1 MKVKDLI
8 GVLSDFPENLEVVM
22 YRERYGS
29 EGLDGF
35 WKDVSVNEERG
46 FFYED
51 EDGFF
56 KPLDSEEECTSRNI
70 KLVVLN

>member
-35 WKDVSVNEERG
+35 CKDVSVN
-46 FFYED
+46 
-51 EDGFF
+51 
-56 KPLDSEEECTSRNI
+56 
-70 KLVVLN
+70 